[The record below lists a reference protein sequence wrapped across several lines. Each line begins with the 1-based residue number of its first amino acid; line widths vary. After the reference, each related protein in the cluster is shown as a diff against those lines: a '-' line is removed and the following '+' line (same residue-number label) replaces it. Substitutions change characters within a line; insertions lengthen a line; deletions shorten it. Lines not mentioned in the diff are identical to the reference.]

1 MSTNKSNFFTDIISE
16 IEKDYNSDINGPVE
30 GNYKSRYLRV
40 ISSNNNRELF
50 KTIIKLDT
58 DIVHHLRDYGIRV
71 TTGITQS
78 LINLGYWKS
87 SNGYEFVLEQNI
99 IPSNTLGESKVYFI
113 ITNRR
118 RNKLI
123 DCYRIDS
130 SLNVDMSVINIL
142 NTIDYICTG
151 NEVVN
156 QLLVNRVFNYKYFSI
171 MLISEEDYNTIVPY
185 LDRVEIPGYIRI
197 KVREKINSGRSISEY
212 VIPLNLDL
220 FVIATGYLRELDI
233 ELTKDNFIY
242 LVKNGLFNTDR
253 HVLSFSIIDY
263 GTYNNIRNIVK
274 EINNPT
280 SNTNYDAEEFNN
292 LYDFLANKDIRQLSR
307 IYTAI
312 AFDNDSSDKTD
323 LIKEV
328 KSLVDDGIID
338 RPYGGLVNGI
348 KETIAMIMAEYIGG

>member
-16 IEKDYNSDINGPVE
+16 IEKDYNSDINWPVE

-99 IPSNTLGESKVYFI
+99 TPSNTLGESKVYFI

-156 QLLVNRVFNYKYFSI
+156 QLLVNRV
-171 MLISEEDYNTIVPY
+171 LTI
-185 LDRVEIPGYIRI
+185 
-197 KVREKINSGRSISEY
+197 
-212 VIPLNLDL
+212 
-220 FVIATGYLRELDI
+220 
-233 ELTKDNFIY
+233 
-242 LVKNGLFNTDR
+242 
-253 HVLSFSIIDY
+253 
-263 GTYNNIRNIVK
+263 NI
-274 EINNPT
+274 
-280 SNTNYDAEEFNN
+280 
-292 LYDFLANKDIRQLSR
+292 LA
-307 IYTAI
+307 
-312 AFDNDSSDKTD
+312 
-323 LIKEV
+323 
-328 KSLVDDGIID
+328 
-338 RPYGGLVNGI
+338 
-348 KETIAMIMAEYIGG
+348 